1 MSVKKD
7 PYDFLGEDIT
17 GAMEVKVW
25 AIGSGVVAYSLTDPQ
40 VNRVW
45 RPNELKVITFHE
57 LYQLSNHPGG
67 MALLRDRLQIRDNK
81 VREALKLPLDPEFLY
96 TEEDAK
102 NLAING
108 TQEQILD
115 ALEFGPLGLAS
126 MIRHHAILHVD
137 SLDRVNFFNTLF
149 SMNIQELRSAVER
162 VDDDISDAQ
171 PKRRAAVKSKG
182 EETTTEQPK
191 KQRKAQPLKPSEPLV
206 QVPTE

>member
-1 MSVKKD
+1 MSVRKD
-7 PYDFLGEDIT
+7 PYDFLGEGIT

-25 AIGSGVVAYSLTDPQ
+25 SIGAGIVTYTLTDPQ
-40 VNRVW
+40 VSRTW
-45 RPNELKVITFHE
+45 RPNELKIITFHE
-57 LYQLSNHPGG
+57 LYQLANHPGG
-67 MALLRDRLQIRDNK
+67 IVLLRERLQIRDNK
-81 VREALKLPLDPEFLY
+81 VREALQLPLDPEFLY

-126 MIRHHAILHVD
+126 MIKHHAILHTN

-149 SMNIQELRSAVER
+149 SMNIQELRNSTAGADEEKPVEKPR
-162 VDDDISDAQ
+162 RRSVKVEDSQ
-171 PKRRAAVKSKG
+171 P
-182 EETTTEQPK
+182 EQPK
-191 KQRKAQPLKPSEPLV
+191 KQRKSQPLKPSEPLM

>member
-1 MSVKKD
+1 MSIKKD
-7 PYDFLGEDIT
+7 PYDFLGEGIT

-25 AIGSGVVAYSLTDPQ
+25 AIGTGIVTYALADPQ
-40 VNRVW
+40 VTRTW
-45 RPNELKVITFHE
+45 RPNELKVLTFHE

-67 MALLRDRLQIRDNK
+67 AVLLKERLQIRDNK
-81 VREALKLPLDPEFLY
+81 VRQALQLPLDPEYLY

-126 MIRHHAILHVD
+126 MIKHHAILTAN

-149 SMNIQELRSAVER
+149 SMNIQELRKSVEEAPEEKPEAPR
-162 VDDDISDAQ
+162 RRSQ
-171 PKRRAAVKSKG
+171 PKQVSEEVEAKPVRKSK
-182 EETTTEQPK
+182 
-191 KQRKAQPLKPSEPLV
+191 PLKPSEPLV
-206 QVPTE
+206 QVPSE